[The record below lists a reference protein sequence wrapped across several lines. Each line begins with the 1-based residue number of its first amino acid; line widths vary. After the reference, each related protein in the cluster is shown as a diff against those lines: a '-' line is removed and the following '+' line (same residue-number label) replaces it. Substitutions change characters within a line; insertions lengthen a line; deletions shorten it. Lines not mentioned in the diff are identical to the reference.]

1 MKIQKKR
8 IGLRILVW
16 LLLLL
21 FVGGIYSASSRKAA
35 VVTGNCVGCSDC
47 VRICPKDAAV
57 MTKGKVVIDLELCN
71 GCGLCYS
78 ICSYNAIRI
87 TEK

>member
-1 MKIQKKR
+1 MQIQKKR
-8 IGLRILVW
+8 IGQRILIW

-35 VVTGNCVGCSDC
+35 VITGSCVGCSDC
-47 VRICPKDAAV
+47 VRICPKDAV
-57 MTKGKVVIDLELCN
+57 VIVKGKAVIDIELCN
-71 GCGLCYS
+71 GCGFCQY

-87 TEK
+87 TER